1 MKHTIKNNQRLD
13 SHNFKVTVQL
23 IPENDAEKNAIKN
36 LQTLTATQDERDLVE
51 NYLHFSL
58 GLGNYSVVESLNQ
71 TDTLFLLK
79 IFI

>member
-1 MKHTIKNNQRLD
+1 MKHTIIKNQRLD
-13 SHNFKVTVQL
+13 SHHSMVTVNL
-23 IPENDAEKNAIKN
+23 KPDSDSERTAINN
-36 LQTLTATQDERDLVE
+36 LQNLTATQDERDVVE

-71 TDTLFLLK
+71 SDTQFTLK